1 MPFVLIVPPSNPMF
15 DWALRKGFLPSV
27 TKPFVD
33 VLGVGSGMLIV
44 LDMKDTTDTSLS
56 AAGLFPEFSNCWLLP
71 SSVNKVAGELLSCR
85 LNLLGKFSASISSN
99 SNELPAFVESLSVP
113 SRRISPFSLSD
124 VLVIWLLFSVPS
136 RTKLFVIDSTL
147 SNIIVSFAFDEELS
161 VPFKVSIPNSPAPV
175 PWVIK
180 IEPSVNTGI
189 SSTRYEPACD
199 EELSVPFRIIESV
212 LRTISSASSS
222 IICSSRAPIVIST
235 TPNLRCT
242 VSENKVSNVEASI
255 GENFSSGAGTPSPV

>member
-1 MPFVLIVPPSNPMF
+1 MF

-33 VLGVGSGMLIV
+33 VLGVGSGILIV
-44 LDMKDTTDTSLS
+44 LDMKDTRDISLS

-85 LNLLGKFSASISSN
+85 LNLFGELSASASSN

-113 SRRISPFSLSD
+113 SRRISSLSF
-124 VLVIWLLFSVPS
+124 VLVMWLLSGVPS

-161 VPFKVSIPNSPAPV
+161 VPFKVSIPDSPAPV

-199 EELSVPFRIIESV
+199 EELSVPFKIIESV
-212 LRTISSASSS
+212 LTTISSASSS
-222 IICSSRAPIVIST
+222 IICSSRDPIVIST

-255 GENFSSGAGTPSPV
+255 GENFSSGSGTPSPL